1 MIILP
6 AIDLKD
12 GSCVR
17 LRKGDFNTA
26 EQVADD
32 AFETAARFKAA
43 GCSWL
48 HTVDLD
54 GAKSGAPVN
63 HRLILELAQ
72 QSGLHI
78 ETGGGIRD
86 LDTISMYLENGVQ
99 RVILGSVAIKDPK
112 LVEQAASRFG
122 DRIAVGIDAK
132 NSYAAA
138 QGWLDDSDIHYI
150 DLARR
155 MEQAGVH
162 TIIYT
167 DIGRDGMLS
176 GPNLEQ
182 LDQLNRAVS
191 CDIIASG
198 GVTDLDDIRA
208 LAKIGVYGAICGK
221 SVYKGTLDLKQAV
234 LEANGYD

>member
-6 AIDLKD
+6 AIDLQD
-12 GSCVR
+12 GRCVR

-32 AFETAARFKAA
+32 ALETAAGFKAA
-43 GCSWL
+43 GCTWL

-54 GAKSGAPVN
+54 GAKSGVPVN

-112 LVEQAASRFG
+112 LVEQAAARFG

-132 NSYAAA
+132 NGYAAA
-138 QGWLDDSDIHYI
+138 QGWLDDSDIYYI

-234 LEANGYD
+234 LEAQRV

>member
-6 AIDLKD
+6 AIDLQ
-12 GSCVR
+12 GGRCVR

-32 AFETAARFKAA
+32 ALETAAGFKAA
-43 GCSWL
+43 GCTWL

-54 GAKSGAPVN
+54 GAKSGVPVN

-112 LVEQAASRFG
+112 LVEQAAARFG

-132 NSYAAA
+132 NGYAAA
-138 QGWLDDSDIHYI
+138 QGWLDDSDIYYI

-234 LEANGYD
+234 LEAQRV

>member
-6 AIDLKD
+6 AIDLQ
-12 GSCVR
+12 GGRCVR

-32 AFETAARFKAA
+32 ALETAAGFKAA

-132 NSYAAA
+132 NGYAAA
-138 QGWLDDSDIHYI
+138 QGWLDDSDIYYI

-162 TIIYT
+162 IIIYT

-234 LEANGYD
+234 LEAQRV

>member
-6 AIDLKD
+6 AIDLQ
-12 GSCVR
+12 GGRCVR

-32 AFETAARFKAA
+32 ALETAAGFKAA

-54 GAKSGAPVN
+54 GAKSGVPVN

-112 LVEQAASRFG
+112 LVEQAAARFG

-132 NSYAAA
+132 NGYAAA
-138 QGWLDDSDIHYI
+138 QGWLDDSDIYYI

-234 LEANGYD
+234 LEAQRV

>member
-12 GSCVR
+12 GRCVR

-32 AFETAARFKAA
+32 ALETAAGFKAA

-132 NSYAAA
+132 NGYAAA
-138 QGWLDDSDIHYI
+138 QGWLDDSDIYYI

-234 LEANGYD
+234 LEAQRV

>member
-6 AIDLKD
+6 AIDLQ
-12 GSCVR
+12 GGRCVR

-32 AFETAARFKAA
+32 ALETAAGFKAA
-43 GCSWL
+43 GCTWL

-112 LVEQAASRFG
+112 LVEQAAARFG

-132 NSYAAA
+132 NGYAAA
-138 QGWLDDSDIHYI
+138 QGWLDDSDIYYI

-234 LEANGYD
+234 LEAQRV

>member
-12 GSCVR
+12 GRCVR

-32 AFETAARFKAA
+32 ALETAAGFKAA

-132 NSYAAA
+132 NGYAAA
-138 QGWLDDSDIHYI
+138 QGWLDDSDIYYI

-198 GVTDLDDIRA
+198 GVTDLDDVRA

-234 LEANGYD
+234 LEAQRV

>member
-6 AIDLKD
+6 AIDLQD
-12 GSCVR
+12 GRCVR

-32 AFETAARFKAA
+32 ALETAAGFKAA
-43 GCSWL
+43 GCTWL

-54 GAKSGAPVN
+54 GAKSGVPVN

-112 LVEQAASRFG
+112 LVEQAAARFG

-132 NSYAAA
+132 NGYAAA
-138 QGWLDDSDIHYI
+138 QGWLDDSDIYYI

-162 TIIYT
+162 IIIYT

-234 LEANGYD
+234 LEAQRV

>member
-6 AIDLKD
+6 AIDLQ
-12 GSCVR
+12 GGRCVR

-32 AFETAARFKAA
+32 ALETAAGFKAA

-132 NSYAAA
+132 NGYAAA
-138 QGWLDDSDIHYI
+138 QGWLDDSDIYYI

-234 LEANGYD
+234 LEAQRV

>member
-12 GSCVR
+12 GRCVR

-32 AFETAARFKAA
+32 ALETAAGFKAA

-63 HRLILELAQ
+63 HRLILELAR

-132 NSYAAA
+132 NGYAAA
-138 QGWLDDSDIHYI
+138 QGWLDDSDIYYI

-234 LEANGYD
+234 LEAQRV

>member
-6 AIDLKD
+6 AIDLQD
-12 GSCVR
+12 GRCVR

-32 AFETAARFKAA
+32 ALETAAGFKAA

-132 NSYAAA
+132 NGYAAA
-138 QGWLDDSDIHYI
+138 QGWLDDSDIYYI

-234 LEANGYD
+234 LEAQRV